1 MIVDALKPCSVQ
13 SKKPDLV
20 RFGIRGIGDVLW
32 SIKTMEI
39 PLLNFQRN
47 ATKFLVLQDDD
58 MRIGI
63 MAPLV
68 ASAFRHTPGLH
79 RCLRPRR
86 VLRAHGEFINDL
98 IDFVTF

>member
-1 MIVDALKPCSVQ
+1 MHSNPVQ

-20 RFGIRGIGDVLW
+20 RLGNVLW

-63 MAPLV
+63 MAALV
-68 ASAFRHTPGLH
+68 ASAFRHSPGLH
-79 RCLRPRR
+79 RCLRHRR
-86 VLRAHGEFINDL
+86 ILRAHGEFFNDL